1 MATMTESATSS
12 PLSTNTSSQIGGNGF
27 TNSNPGGLSFSWT
40 AVALLSI
47 PATSFNLANLNRFK
61 LTALYHVL
69 RRVNQRHAE
78 RMQAQSQQQGVRLRH
93 RLLGNMFDPNPRSLP
108 VPPPT
113 YSDMEI
119 CVPRESD
126 GSEFPP
132 DYEAVLQ
139 SRLHVEI
146 LGTFQQH
153 SALGSF
159 TDNEL
164 ENTANTIESVET
176 ADPPALTS
184 ETVPHDSEPTPI
196 MVESQPHQPI

>member
-1 MATMTESATSS
+1 MTTFSDMATMTESATSS

-40 AVALLSI
+40 TVIVLLIAISI
-47 PATSFNLANLNRFK
+47 V
-61 LTALYHVL
+61 TALYHVL